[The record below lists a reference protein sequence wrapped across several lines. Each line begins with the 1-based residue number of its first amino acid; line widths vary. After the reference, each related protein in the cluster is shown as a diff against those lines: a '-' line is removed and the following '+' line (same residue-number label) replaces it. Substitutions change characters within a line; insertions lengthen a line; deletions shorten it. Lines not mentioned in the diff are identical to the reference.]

1 MMILNL
7 KRLIASNKYFWKYR
21 HLMNKNIFSFSYGKI
36 PKDHF
41 NKVFKNLNINSVL
54 DFGCAT
60 GDKLQYF
67 TKNGS
72 KIIYGIDINSRALLT
87 AKNKFKDT
95 SVYYKFS
102 KKIILD
108 DINIFLKKKN
118 IDKFDLIVV
127 ERLFYILKNE
137 EFLNAVN
144 ILSKKTK
151 YLYIDDFILE
161 KNFLENKIRKKI
173 NGYTHTYFDEVFAD
187 NFKKIYA
194 ENSPYK
200 EVKFA
205 NSGCA
210 LYKFIH

>member
-1 MMILNL
+1 MILNL

-21 HLMNKNIFSFSYGKI
+21 HLINKKFFSFSYGKI

-41 NKVFKNLNINSVL
+41 NKVFNNLNIKSVL

-72 KIIYGIDINSRALLT
+72 DIIYGIDINSRALST
-87 AKNKFKDT
+87 AKNKFQDT
-95 SVYYKFS
+95 GVYYKFS

-108 DINIFLKKKN
+108 DINIFLNKRN
-118 IDKFDLIVV
+118 IDKFDLIIV
-127 ERLFYILKNE
+127 ERLFYILNNK
-137 EFLNAVN
+137 EFFNSVN

-151 YLYIDDFILE
+151 YLYIDDFFL
-161 KNFLENKIRKKI
+161 KNFFFNDKIRKKI
-173 NGYTHTYFDEVFAD
+173 NGYTHTYFDEVFD
-187 NFKKIYA
+187 SNFKKIYD
-194 ENSPYK
+194 ENSPYS

-205 NSGCA
+205 NTRCV
-210 LYKFIH
+210 LYKFIY

>member
-1 MMILNL
+1 MILNL

-72 KIIYGIDINSRALLT
+72 KIIYGVDINSRALST

-95 SVYYKFS
+95 SFYYEFS
-102 KKIILD
+102 KKINLD
-108 DINIFLKKKN
+108 EINNFLKKRN
-118 IDKFDLIVV
+118 IDRFDLILV
-127 ERLFYILKNE
+127 ERLFYILNNE
-137 EFLNAVN
+137 EFFNAVN

-151 YLYIDDFILE
+151 YLYIDDFFLK
-161 KNFLENKIRKKI
+161 KNFLEKKIRKKI
-173 NGYTHTYFDEVFAD
+173 NGYTHTYFDEVFD
-187 NFKKIYA
+187 RNFKKIYA
-194 ENSPYK
+194 ENSPYSK
-200 EVKFA
+200 VKFA